1 MATGKYR
8 DRVTAQ
14 RLQQV
19 PDGAG
24 GMPSQWV
31 TLTQFWAFVEPIG
44 GREAMRANQLLADT
58 DARVTTRWTEAVA
71 SITAKDRLIV
81 DGKPY
86 SIVRPPADLRSRH
99 RELEIMCNTGLN
111 DG

>member
-14 RLQQV
+14 RLQQIV
-19 PDGAG
+19 DEAG
-24 GMPSQWV
+24 GTVSQWV
-31 TLTQFWAFVEPIG
+31 PLTQFWAFVEPIG
-44 GREAMRANQLLADT
+44 GREAMRANQLLADM
-58 DARVTTRWTEAVA
+58 DVRVTTRWTEAA
-71 SITAKDRLIV
+71 ATITAKDRLLV
-81 DGKPY
+81 DGKAHA
-86 SIVRPPADLRSRH
+86 IVRPPADLRSRH